1 MDDPKVGVEYVKTDM
16 GWPHVVE
23 VWYFDRSKGSTN
35 IGVRKKTKPCKVE
48 SISVALKEISENKRG
63 SLEDGQYENLEQ
75 ISLSLLPQN
84 FCKKDPNT
92 GLQKQLRCQVCRCLM
107 ESPKALKC
115 HLQSAKHAESFNAFN
130 TDVDSTKFGAEDHK
144 NTYTESNNEVAKQ
157 NSSYI
162 QKGNLKR
169 KDSNTTSKLGIGETK
184 RAKLETKGEKNKI
197 RTDRPGFG
205 QDKYDETSY
214 YFEPQK
220 GLRKVY
226 PYYFTFT
233 TFTKGRWV
241 GETILDIFSRE
252 FRAHSPEEYKRCI
265 ETGALTVNGKPVEPE
280 YQLQHNDMIA
290 NVVHRH
296 EVPVTSQ
303 LIKIVHMDSNLVVV
317 DKPPSIPVH
326 PCGRYRYNTIVY
338 ILAKELGLK
347 FLKTIHRLDRLTSG
361 LLLFGV
367 TPQKAHEMEQQIRSR
382 NVRKVYVCRVEGEFP
397 IAPGINYKP
406 CEIERIEMDESKRNM
421 ITCTM
426 PIEVVSHKIGVCRVS
441 PQGKQCRTDFERLS
455 YNGQTSVV
463 ICRPHTGRMHQ
474 IRVHLQ
480 YLGYP
485 IVNDPLY
492 NSSAFGPSKG
502 KGGDIGGKSYQQL
515 IDDLIRLHNAE
526 NWVEFECDIQNENI
540 SSNSN
545 LDGSSNVEEHEHE
558 TIEAP
563 KETNTVSDLNDV
575 TEHDAKSGNKE
586 YANTIQYLNGHNE
599 NAYNDDKE
607 GNVEQVKSEELSMG
621 IGEIKDTQEL
631 SVGTGMGFN
640 NGRNQDAVSNKKLLV
655 ETNQTLFDRNKL
667 SVDKNCQECSVSFC
681 DPKPEELVMYLHAY
695 KYSGEGWSYETK
707 LPEWANENW
716 VESQVGQQC

>member
-526 NWVEFECDIQNENI
+526 NWVEFECDTQNGSMSTDSIIDNSSSSLEGLEQKAIQAHKCTKPKPGLNDEITNAVCHKRKECANAVQNLNRHTANI
-540 SSNSN
+540 SIDNN
-545 LDGSSNVEEHEHE
+545 IKVG
-558 TIEAP
+558 P
-563 KETNTVSDLNDV
+563 
-575 TEHDAKSGNKE
+575 NK
-586 YANTIQYLNGHNE
+586 
-599 NAYNDDKE
+599 NAELVLRIGKTKA
-607 GNVEQVKSEELSMG
+607 VPELSAVASIAEKNG
-621 IGEIKDTQEL
+621 QNKDT
-631 SVGTGMGFN
+631 VFN
-640 NGRNQDAVSNKKLLV
+640 KNLV
-655 ETNQTLFDRNKL
+655 LQTNQILFDRNKL
-667 SVDKNCQECSVSFC
+667 SVDKNCQECNISFC
-681 DPKPEELVMYLHAY
+681 DPKPEQLIMYLHAY
-695 KYSGEGWSYETK
+695 KYSGADWSFETK
-707 LPEWANENW
+707 LPEWANEDW
-716 VESQVGQQC
+716 VEPRFDSKG